1 MKIATAATAKLDT
14 APAALELRQ
23 ELEQQ
28 LGPAVA
34 PDLILFFAATRAHA
48 RSMGAV
54 LETFQE
60 TWEETAV
67 LGTTGSSLL
76 HARASE
82 HFRPTITAIAAVLPG
97 AGIVPFRMKL
107 EDFEQSPVGVE
118 RWEGLFE
125 AIPDPSVVILLADPF
140 TTPTAE
146 LLETLNRVAPGV
158 PAVGA
163 LASGARR
170 PGGHVL
176 ALNHALH
183 RSGVVGVAIA
193 GDLRA
198 DVVISQGYRPV
209 GQVFRVT
216 RAEGNQLL
224 ELNGAPALEALERMV
239 ASLPHEEQVLL
250 KRGLMLGEAIDGP
263 SAGLG
268 RGDFLIRPVVGLDHE
283 EGAIALA
290 GLVDEGQ
297 SIRFQ
302 VWDNTLDQDLE
313 MLLLPQLA
321 DTHASGGLIFGSWP
335 HRRTSADEA
344 LSAGGVERALG
355 YSLPLTG
362 FRSAGEI
369 GPARGLNYLHTHT
382 ATLALLRPA
391 KVHSEPRHHPV
402 E

>member
-1 MKIATAATAKLDT
+1 MTFATAVTAQVDT
-14 APAALELRQ
+14 ARAAQ
-23 ELEQQ
+23 ELCQEIEHQ
-28 LGPAVA
+28 LGPGVA
-34 PDLILFFAATRAHA
+34 PDLVLFFATRVHT
-48 RSMGAV
+48 RTLGAV
-54 LETFQE
+54 LEVFQE
-60 TWEETAV
+60 SWEEAAI
-67 LGTTGSSLL
+67 LGSTGASLL
-76 HARASE
+76 HARASDR
-82 HFRPTITAIAAVLPG
+82 FRPTLTALAARLPG

-125 AIPDPSVVILLADPF
+125 AIPDPALLVLLADPF

-146 LLETLNRVAPGV
+146 ILETLNQIAPGV

-170 PGGHVL
+170 PGGHLL

-183 RSGVVGVAIA
+183 RSGIVGVAIA

-198 DVVISQGYRPV
+198 DVIISQGYRPV

-216 RAEGNQLL
+216 RAEGNVLL

-239 ASLPHEEQVLL
+239 ATLSHEEQGLL
-250 KRGLMLGEAIDGP
+250 KRGLMLGEAIDDPADGM
-263 SAGLG
+263 G

-283 EGAIALA
+283 DGGISLA

-297 SIRFQ
+297 AIRFQ
-302 VWDNTLDQDLE
+302 VWDNTLDQDLQ
-313 MLLLPQLA
+313 MMLLPQLA
-321 DTHASGGLIFGSWP
+321 DTRAAGGLIFGGWP
-335 HRRTSADEA
+335 GRRSSPDEGLTA
-344 LSAGGVERALG
+344 AAVETALG
-355 YSLPLTG
+355 YPLPLTG

-369 GPARGLNYLHTHT
+369 GPIRGQNYLHAHT

-391 KVHSEPRHHPV
+391 KVRPDPGRNTV

>member
-1 MKIATAATAKLDT
+1 MMRIATAASALPDT
-14 APAALELRQ
+14 APAALELRR

-28 LGPAVA
+28 LGPGVV
-34 PDLILFFAATRAHA
+34 PDLILFFATRPHT

-60 TWEETAV
+60 NWEETAV
-67 LGTTGSSLL
+67 LGTTGASLM
-76 HARASE
+76 HPRASE
-82 HFRPTITAIAAVLPG
+82 RFRPTITALAAVLPG

-125 AIPDPSVVILLADPF
+125 AVPDPALLILLADPF
-140 TTPTAE
+140 TTPTVE
-146 LLETLNRVAPGV
+146 ILETLNRVAPGV

-163 LASGARR
+163 LASGGRR

-183 RSGVVGVAIA
+183 RSGIVGVAIA
-193 GDLRA
+193 GNLRA
-198 DVVISQGYRPV
+198 DVIISQGYRPV

-239 ASLPHEEQVLL
+239 ASLPQEEQVLL
-250 KRGLMLGEAIDGP
+250 KRGLMLGEAIEGP

-268 RGDFLIRPVVGLDHE
+268 RGDFLIRQVVGLDHE
-283 EGAIALA
+283 EGTISLI
-290 GLVDEGQ
+290 GVVDEGQ

-313 MLLLPQLA
+313 MLLLPQMA
-321 DTHASGGLIFGSWP
+321 DTRADGGLIFGNWP
-335 HRRTSADEA
+335 GRRVASGEA
-344 LSAGGVERALG
+344 LSAEGVERALG

-369 GPARGLNYLHTHT
+369 GPARGLNYVHTHT

>member
-1 MKIATAATAKLDT
+1 MRFATAATAQLDSNR
-14 APAALELRQ
+14 AALELRS
-23 ELEQQ
+23 ELEHQ
-28 LGPAVA
+28 LGPAVS
-34 PDLILFFAATRAHA
+34 PDLILFFATRVHT
-48 RSMGAV
+48 RGMGAV
-54 LETFQE
+54 LETFQG

-67 LGTTGSSLL
+67 LGATGASLM
-76 HARASE
+76 HSRASE
-82 HFRPTITAIAAVLPG
+82 RFRPTMTAIAAVLPG

-125 AIPDPSVVILLADPF
+125 AMPDPALLILLADPF

-146 LLETLNRVAPGV
+146 ILETLNQVAPGV

-183 RSGVVGVAIA
+183 RSGIVGVAIT

-216 RAEGNQLL
+216 RVEGNQLL
-224 ELNGAPALEALERMV
+224 ELNGSPALEALERMV
-239 ASLPHEEQVLL
+239 ASLPREEQALL

-263 SAGLG
+263 SGARLG
-268 RGDFLIRPVVGLDHE
+268 RGDFLIRPVVGLDHD
-283 EGAIALA
+283 EGAISLA

-302 VWDNTLDQDLE
+302 VWDNTLEQDLS

-321 DTHASGGLIFGSWP
+321 DSRAAGGLVFGGWP
-335 HRRTSADEA
+335 GKRVSVDEG
-344 LSAGGVERALG
+344 LSTETIENALG
-355 YSLPLTG
+355 YSAPMVG

-369 GPARGLNYLHTHT
+369 GPVRGLNYLHTHT

-391 KVHSEPRHHPV
+391 KVHTEPRSDAV

>member
-1 MKIATAATAKLDT
+1 MTFASAVSAQVDT
-14 APAALELRQ
+14 ARAALELRHD
-23 ELEQQ
+23 LERQ
-28 LGPAVA
+28 LGPGVA
-34 PDLILFFAATRAHA
+34 PDLILFFATRVHT
-48 RSMGAV
+48 RTLGAV

-67 LGTTGSSLL
+67 LGSTGATLL

-82 HFRPTITAIAAVLPG
+82 RFRPTMTAIAARLPG

-125 AIPDPSVVILLADPF
+125 AVPDPALLILLADPF
-140 TTPTAE
+140 TTPSAE
-146 LLETLNRVAPGV
+146 ILETLNQVAPGV

-170 PGGHVL
+170 PGGHLL

-183 RSGVVGVAIA
+183 RSGIVGVAIA

-198 DVVISQGYRPV
+198 DVIISQGYRPV
-209 GQVFRVT
+209 GQPFRVT
-216 RAEGNQLL
+216 RAEGNVLL

-239 ASLPHEEQVLL
+239 ATLTHEEQGML
-250 KRGLMLGEAIDGP
+250 KRGLMLGEAIDDP
-263 SAGLG
+263 ADAMG

-283 EGAIALA
+283 EGGISLA

-297 SIRFQ
+297 TIRFQ
-302 VWDNTLDQDLE
+302 VWDNTLEQDLQ
-313 MLLLPQLA
+313 MMLLPQLA
-321 DTHASGGLIFGSWP
+321 DTRAAGGLLFGGWP
-335 HRRTSADEA
+335 SRRAAPDDGLTAV
-344 LSAGGVERALG
+344 GVERALG
-355 YSLPLTG
+355 YSLPLAG

-369 GPARGLNYLHTHT
+369 GPLRGQNYLHTHT

-391 KVHSEPRHHPV
+391 KVHPEAGPNAV

>member
-1 MKIATAATAKLDT
+1 MRVATAATAQLDT
-14 APAALELRQ
+14 AQAALELRQ
-23 ELEQQ
+23 ELEHQ
-28 LGPAVA
+28 LGPGVA
-34 PDLILFFAATRAHA
+34 PDLILFFATRVHT

-60 TWEETAV
+60 SWEETAV
-67 LGTTGSSLL
+67 LGATGASLL

-82 HFRPTITAIAAVLPG
+82 RFRPTITAIAAVLPG

-125 AIPDPSVVILLADPF
+125 AIPDPSVLILLADPF

-146 LLETLNRVAPGV
+146 ILETLNRVAPGV

-183 RSGVVGVAIA
+183 RSGIVGVAIA

-224 ELNGAPALEALERMV
+224 ELNGAPAIEALERMV
-239 ASLPHEEQVLL
+239 ASLPREEQVLL
-250 KRGLMLGEAIDGP
+250 KRGLMLGEAIEGP

-321 DTHASGGLIFGSWP
+321 DTHAAGGLIFGSWP
-335 HRRTSADEA
+335 GKRIATDET
-344 LSAGGVERALG
+344 LSAEGVERALG

-391 KVHSEPRHHPV
+391 KVHSEPRHNPV